1 MIIFHMCYSCEIVT
15 HPKVLNWIIG
25 LRTGPKLSGVPEPFG
40 ICSSVGLGLK
50 IAHVEESSI
59 PHRDPFRLE

>member
-15 HPKVLNWIIG
+15 HPKVPNWIIG
-25 LRTGPKLSGVPEPFG
+25 LRMGPKLSGVPETFG
-40 ICSSVGLGLK
+40 ICNSVGLSLK

>member
-1 MIIFHMCYSCEIVT
+1 MCYSCKIVA
-15 HPKVLNWIIG
+15 HPKLANFIIG
-25 LRTGPKLSGVPEPFG
+25 LRLSPKLFGVPEPFE

-50 IAHVEESSI
+50 IEQVQEFSL